1 MAAFGV
7 RVLHFICHVKAYH
20 TLSAPREVRDQGSC
34 TTQAVPRVRGGEAQ
48 NPLRANKGRTANFR
62 VERRFGSPRLGP
74 PGSPRGPCRAPAL
87 WVLYGYSRAARCPF
101 SMSRS
106 LGTSLFMHF
115 STPSCAPKASTPS
128 LNAVASDSLDV
139 VWQGSGQHVVDH
151 RPSGYARWPRRL

>member
-1 MAAFGV
+1 MHDA
-7 RVLHFICHVKAYH
+7 
-20 TLSAPREVRDQGSC
+20 
-34 TTQAVPRVRGGEAQ
+34 AVPRLRGEE
-48 NPLRANKGRTANFR
+48 PKIYDRVTKGRTANFR

-87 WVLYGYSRAARCPF
+87 WVLYGYSRATRCPF

-128 LNAVASDSLDV
+128 LVNVVASDSLAVVRQGRCQHDV
-139 VWQGSGQHVVDH
+139 GSRHV
-151 RPSGYARWPRRL
+151 AAPRRL